1 MGIYGGSNKNLFPLP
16 SNASNRPAVAAELA
30 KNKYNLQVN
39 DTTQIAQVYRQGNLV
54 AGGALG
60 QTGDVS
66 IGTYNLKTK
75 TFTPDP
81 TRQALATANPNSD
94 ASEEL
99 KFFGSADGKKLITEK
114 SATTVQKGVI
124 DNGGTTQ
131 QAQNAALKVTG
142 SNAATTTEAGAPTAA
157 EKAAV
162 AAEEASAKKNSRT
175 KYDDRLVY
183 PEKLQS
189 EYQDCIRFSALE
201 YKPPGLSS
209 QGQGATA
216 GLRAVSLSALE
227 KNKRAIL
234 GTVIL
239 PIPSGIGDGNSVGW
253 SDDSIDDLTRAFAN
267 IAKDTITGGANVGA
281 TTAGNEVNGAM
292 AGGGSDAKSMTAAVM
307 TQYATGTNNL
317 QQRISGNIGNPN
329 LELLFTG
336 TNLRSFTFTFRLS
349 PRSEDEAIIV
359 RKIIRFF
366 KQTMS
371 VKRSESTLLLRSPH
385 TFAISYL
392 TKNKE
397 HPYLNKFKECALQYC
412 NVSYTPDGNY
422 MSFDGPEPAMT
433 SYELSLTFR
442 ELEAIFDDDY
452 KALDSNADTQIGY

>member
-157 EKAAV
+157 EKAEAESE
-162 AAEEASAKKNSRT
+162 AASVKKNART
-175 KYDDRLVY
+175 SYSDLKY
-183 PEKLQS
+183 PEKLQL
-189 EYQDCIRFSALE
+189 EYQDCIKFSALE
-201 YKPPGLSS
+201 YVAPGLNPR
-209 QGQGATA
+209 G
-216 GLRAVSLSALE
+216 VSRVIPGNLKAKE
-227 KNKRAIL
+227 EFGKRQIL
-234 GTVIL
+234 GTATL
-239 PIPSGIGDGNSVGW
+239 PIPGGISDGNSVSW
-253 SDDSIDDLTRAFAN
+253 QNDSIDALSKAFADV
-267 IAKDTITGGANVGA
+267 AKGGIQSGGQGMVNAAGNQLSGAAPGGNTNAAKSVFLSKFIEGA
-281 TTAGNEVNGAM
+281 TNTSNI
-292 AGGGSDAKSMTAAVM
+292 
-307 TQYATGTNNL
+307 
-317 QQRISGNIGNPN
+317 QQRLTGNLGNPN

-336 TNLRSFTFTFRLS
+336 PSLRSFTFNFRLS
-349 PRSEDEAIIV
+349 PRSKEEAIIV

-371 VKRSESTLLLRSPH
+371 VKRSESTLLLGSPH
-385 TFAISYL
+385 TFAIAYL
-392 TKNKE
+392 TSNKE
-397 HPYLNKFKECALQYC
+397 HPYLNKFKECALQSC
-412 NVSYTPDGNY
+412 NVTYAPDGNY
-422 MSFDGPEPAMT
+422 MSFNGPEPSMT
-433 SYELSLTFR
+433 SYEMSLTFN
-442 ELEAIFDDDY
+442 ELEPIFDDDY
-452 KALDSNADTQIGY
+452 TNLDSNNDTFIGY